1 MKDYTTILVPVDFNE
16 PSLKAT
22 EYAAQLA
29 GSQDGEIILMNV
41 IETPGLLMEFFSS
54 GDELVKI
61 TNQAKDKLLELS
73 KSLQKNWPNVK
84 FGTLVER
91 GKPYIKILEAA
102 QNPEIKMVV
111 LGENHDCKEPDTE
124 LGTTVFHV
132 TLKSPVP
139 VLTIKG
145 KPEKAKNKIVLPLDL
160 TRDIDKNLKAALMY
174 GKNYNSEIHL
184 VSALI
189 GGIRI
194 SESRIYKK
202 LKEVE
207 KVLNANDIRTQVKVF
222 DISEVPPFKRVLE
235 YAEEVEANMIIVM
248 THQEGFTYDNYIG
261 AFAHYII
268 NLSKVPVLSLT
279 ASATEN
285 DIDHYFKPLIDPIG
299 LFRNK

>member
-1 MKDYTTILVPVDFNE
+1 
-16 PSLKAT
+16 
-22 EYAAQLA
+22 
-29 GSQDGEIILMNV
+29 ILMNV
-41 IETPGLLMEFFSS
+41 IETPGMLMEFFSS

-61 TNQAKDKLLELS
+61 TNQSKDKLLELANL
-73 KSLQKNWPNVK
+73 LQKNWPNVK

-91 GKPYIKILEAA
+91 GKPSIKILEEAK
-102 QNPEIKMVV
+102 QSEIKMVV

-132 TLKSPVP
+132 TLKSTVP
-139 VLTIKG
+139 VLTVKG
-145 KPEKAKNKIVLPLDL
+145 TPVKVKNKIVLPLDL
-160 TRDIDKNLKAALMY
+160 TRDTDKNLKAALMY

-202 LKEVE
+202 LKDAE

-222 DISEVPPFKRVLE
+222 EISKVPPFMRVLE
-235 YAEEVEANMIIVM
+235 YAEEIEADMIIVM

-261 AFAHYII
+261 AFAHHII

-279 ASATEN
+279 ASATNN
-285 DIDHYFKPLIDPIG
+285 DIDHYFKTIVDPIG
-299 LFRNK
+299 LFRK

>member
-1 MKDYTTILVPVDFNE
+1 MKDYTTILVPVDFNK
-16 PSLKAT
+16 PSLKAAK
-22 EYAAQLA
+22 YAAQLA
-29 GSQDGEIILMNV
+29 GSQNGEVILMNV

-54 GDELVKI
+54 GDDLVKI
-61 TNQAKDKLLELS
+61 TNQSKDKLLELAN
-73 KSLQKNWPNVK
+73 SLQKNWPNVK

-102 QNPEIKMVV
+102 KQSEIKMVV

-132 TLKSPVP
+132 TLKSTVP
-139 VLTIKG
+139 VLTVKG
-145 KPEKAKNKIVLPLDL
+145 TPVKVKNKIILPLDL
-160 TRDIDKNLKAALMY
+160 THETDKNLKAALMY

-202 LKEVE
+202 LKEAE
-207 KVLNANDIRTQVKVF
+207 KVLIANEIRTQVKVF
-222 DISEVPPFKRVLE
+222 DISDVAPFMRVLE
-235 YAEEVEANMIIVM
+235 YAEEVEADMIIVL

-261 AFAHYII
+261 AFAHHII

-279 ASATEN
+279 ASATNN
-285 DIDHYFKPLIDPIG
+285 DIDHYFKTIVDPIG
-299 LFRNK
+299 FFQK

>member
-22 EYAAQLA
+22 QYAAQLA
-29 GSQDGEIILMNV
+29 STQNGEVILMNV
-41 IETPGLLMEFFSS
+41 IETPGFLMEFFSS

-61 TNQAKDKLLELS
+61 TNKAKDKLLELAG
-73 KSLQKNWPNVK
+73 SLQKNWPNVK

-102 QNPEIKMVV
+102 QQSEIKMVV

-132 TLKSPVP
+132 TLKSTVP
-139 VLTIKG
+139 VLTVKG
-145 KPEKAKNKIVLPLDL
+145 TPVKVKNKIVLPLDL
-160 TRDIDKNLKAALMY
+160 TRDTDKNLKAALMY

-202 LKEVE
+202 LKDAE
-207 KVLNANDIRTQVKVF
+207 KVLIANDIRTQLKVF
-222 DISEVPPFKRVLE
+222 DISEVPPFMRVLE
-235 YAEEVEANMIIVM
+235 YAEEVEADMIIVM

-261 AFAHYII
+261 AFAHHII

-279 ASATEN
+279 ASATNN
-285 DIDHYFKPLIDPIG
+285 DIEHYFKTFIDPIG

>member
-29 GSQDGEIILMNV
+29 GSQDGEVILMNV

-61 TNQAKDKLLELS
+61 TNKAKDKLLELS
-73 KSLQKNWPNVK
+73 KSLQKKWPNVK
-84 FGTLVER
+84 FGTIVER
-91 GKPYIKILEAA
+91 GKPYVKILETA

-111 LGENHDCKEPDTE
+111 LGENHDYKQPDTE

-145 KPEKAKNKIVLPLDL
+145 KPDKAKNKIVLPLDL
-160 TRDIDKNLKAALMY
+160 TRDTDKNLKAALMY

-207 KVLNANDIRTQVKVF
+207 KVLNANDIKTQIQVF
-222 DISEVPPFKRVLE
+222 DISEVPPFMRVLE
-235 YAEEVEANMIIVM
+235 YAEEVEADMIIVM

-261 AFAHYII
+261 AFAHHII

>member
-22 EYAAQLA
+22 QYAAQLA
-29 GSQDGEIILMNV
+29 GGQNGEVILMNV
-41 IETPGLLMEFFSS
+41 IETPGWLVEFFSS

-61 TNQAKDKLLELS
+61 TNQSKDKLIELVD
-73 KSLQKNWPNVK
+73 SLQMNWPNVK

-91 GKPYIKILEAA
+91 GKPYVKILEAA
-102 QNPEIKMVV
+102 QTPEVKMVV
-111 LGENHDCKEPDTE
+111 LGENHDCQEPDTE

-132 TLKSPVP
+132 TLKSTVP

-145 KPEKAKNKIVLPLDL
+145 MPAKAKNKIVLPLDL
-160 TRDIDKNLKAALMY
+160 TRDTDKNLKAALMY

-189 GGIRI
+189 GGIKI
-194 SESRIYKK
+194 KESRIYKK
-202 LKEVE
+202 LKDAE
-207 KVLNANDIRTQVKVF
+207 KVLNANDIKTQVKVF

-235 YAEEVEANMIIVM
+235 YAEEVEADMIIVM

-261 AFAHYII
+261 AFAHHII

-279 ASATEN
+279 ASATNN
-285 DIDHYFKPLIDPIG
+285 DIDHYFKTIVDPIG
-299 LFRNK
+299 LFRK

>member
-22 EYAAQLA
+22 QYAAQLA
-29 GSQDGEIILMNV
+29 GSQNGEVILMNV

-61 TNQAKDKLLELS
+61 TNKAKDKLLELTG
-73 KSLQKNWPNVK
+73 SLQKSWPNVK
-84 FGTLVER
+84 FRTLVER

-102 QNPEIKMVV
+102 QQSEIKMVV
-111 LGENHDCKEPDTE
+111 LGENHDCQEPNTE

-132 TLKSPVP
+132 TLKSTVP

-145 KPEKAKNKIVLPLDL
+145 MPVKSKNKIVLPLDL
-160 TRDIDKNLKAALMY
+160 TRETAKNLKAALMY

-202 LKEVE
+202 LKEAE

-222 DISEVPPFKRVLE
+222 DISKVPPFMRVLE
-235 YAEEVEANMIIVM
+235 YAEEVEADMIIVM
-248 THQEGFTYDNYIG
+248 THQEGFSYDNYIG
-261 AFAHYII
+261 AFAHHII
-268 NLSKVPVLSLT
+268 NLSKVSVLSLT
-279 ASATEN
+279 ASATNN
-285 DIDHYFKPLIDPIG
+285 DIDHYFKTFIDPIG
-299 LFRNK
+299 FFRR

>member
-22 EYAAQLA
+22 QYASQLA
-29 GSQDGEIILMNV
+29 SSQNGEIILMNV
-41 IETPGLLMEFFSS
+41 IETPGMLMEFFSS

-61 TNQAKDKLLELS
+61 TNQSKDKLLELANL
-73 KSLQKNWPNVK
+73 LQKNWPNVK
-84 FGTLVER
+84 FGTRVER
-91 GKPYIKILEAA
+91 GKPYIKILEEAK
-102 QNPEIKMVV
+102 QSEIKMVV

-132 TLKSPVP
+132 TLKSTVP
-139 VLTIKG
+139 VLTVKG
-145 KPEKAKNKIVLPLDL
+145 TPVKVKNKIVLPLDL
-160 TRDIDKNLKAALMY
+160 TRDTDKNLKAALMY

-202 LKEVE
+202 LKDAE

-222 DISEVPPFKRVLE
+222 EISKVPPFMRVLE
-235 YAEEVEANMIIVM
+235 YAEEIEADMIIVM

-261 AFAHYII
+261 AFAHHII

-279 ASATEN
+279 ASATNN
-285 DIDHYFKPLIDPIG
+285 DIDHYFKTIVDPIG
-299 LFRNK
+299 LFRK

>member
-16 PSLKAT
+16 PSIKAAN
-22 EYAAQLA
+22 YAAQLA
-29 GSQDGEIILMNV
+29 GSQNGEVILMNV

-61 TNQAKDKLLELS
+61 TNQAKDKLQEIAN
-73 KSLQKNWPNVK
+73 SLHKNWPNVK

-91 GKPYIKILEAA
+91 GKPYVKILEAA
-102 QNPEIKMVV
+102 NKPEIKMVV

-132 TLKSPVP
+132 TLKSTVP
-139 VLTIKG
+139 VLTLKG
-145 KPEKAKNKIVLPLDL
+145 TPVKAKNKIVLPLDL
-160 TRDIDKNLKAALMY
+160 TRDTDKNLKAALMY

-202 LKEVE
+202 LKDAE

-222 DISEVPPFKRVLE
+222 DISEVPPFMRVLE
-235 YAEEVEANMIIVM
+235 YAEEVDADMIIVM
-248 THQEGFTYDNYIG
+248 THQEGYTYDNYIG
-261 AFAHYII
+261 AFAHHII

-279 ASATEN
+279 ASATDN
-285 DIDHYFKPLIDPIG
+285 DIDHYFKAIVDPIG
-299 LFRNK
+299 FFRK

>member
-207 KVLNANDIRTQVKVF
+207 KVLNANDIRTQIQVF
-222 DISEVPPFKRVLE
+222 DISKVPPFKRVLE
-235 YAEEVEANMIIVM
+235 YAEEVEADMIIVM

-261 AFAHYII
+261 AFAHHII